1 MLSSYCQWAST
12 KPGEPMPAPTRTTR
26 AAWVDAGLAAL
37 AEGGPNAVR
46 VDVLAQTLGVT
57 RGGFY
62 HQFDDRQALLDALL
76 DAWETRSTDEVLERV
91 EREGGDARTKAT
103 KAGLL
108 TFSDEL
114 LPVDLAVRDWARRDD
129 AVAARLRRVDNRRMD
144 YLRSLIAELNAD
156 PDDVEAIALLAFSML
171 IGDHFIAAD
180 HPGRS
185 RRQVMQRAAQRLLG

>member
-1 MLSSYCQWAST
+1 
-12 KPGEPMPAPTRTTR
+12 MPAPTRTTR
-26 AAWVDAGLAAL
+26 TAWIDAGLAAL
-37 AEGGPNAVR
+37 ADGGPDAVR

-62 HQFDDRQALLDALL
+62 HQFDGRRALLDALL
-76 DAWETRSTDEVLERV
+76 DAWETRSTDEVLDRV

-114 LPVDLAVRDWARRDD
+114 LPVDLAVRNWARRDAD
-129 AVAARLRRVDNRRMD
+129 VAARLRRVDNRRMD
-144 YLRSLIAELNAD
+144 YLRTLLAELCDD
-156 PDDVEAIALLAFSML
+156 PDDVEAIALLAFSLL

-180 HPGRS
+180 HRGRT
-185 RRQVMQRAAQRLLG
+185 RLDVMQRAAQRLFS